1 MQSMYTWQG
10 HFSQA
15 ALATVA
21 VLWLSDGKYNDEKV
35 RVAYVELAL
44 SKGLP
49 FMCALGVP
57 W

>member
-1 MQSMYTWQG
+1 MYTWQG